1 MPSKGLGIHTY
12 RLVEVGQNNE
22 GHNYWKQVKLDY
34 MNADLFP
41 VALMSGDI

>member
-1 MPSKGLGIHTY
+1 MLGY
-12 RLVEVGQNNE
+12 LNNVVVVLVEVGQNNE